1 MAPRDIPV
9 GSKYATVINHAI
21 LDAKA
26 VVLIFSE
33 HSAVSPW
40 VESEINIAFSN
51 RIPIIPYKIDN
62 SELSNYDEFYL
73 MLNNRHWIDAYPDFR
88 SRFAELVAVVR
99 AMVGASTPKSSS
111 AEEKTKI
118 YQIGDYY
125 NENGKRGVV
134 FEVWDGGRHGKIVSL
149 DETRAAWDTRVD
161 RDDDGWKNGT
171 RTYADS
177 KSDGKANTD
186 KIMARSDSKYFE
198 AFAWCRAKGSS
209 WYLPSRNELTSIF
222 NNKSTLDDTLQK
234 YGTALNSVY
243 WTSMECVYYKPE
255 FCAWYVSIYN
265 GNTRYLYKGFYNYV
279 RAVSAF

>member
-33 HSAVSPW
+33 RSAVPPPW

-51 RIPIIPYKIDN
+51 HIPIIPYKIDN

-88 SRFAELVAVVR
+88 SRLAELVAVVR
-99 AMVGASTPKSSS
+99 AMVGASTPESSS

-125 NENGKRGVV
+125 NENGLEGVV
-134 FEVWDGGRHGKIVSL
+134 FEVWDDGRHARKNNYSL
-149 DETRAAWDTRVD
+149 LTTHYSLL
-161 RDDDGWKNGT
+161 T
-171 RTYADS
+171 TYYS
-177 KSDGKANTD
+177 LLTAN
-186 KIMARSDSKYFE
+186 
-198 AFAWCRAKGSS
+198 
-209 WYLPSRNELTSIF
+209 
-222 NNKSTLDDTLQK
+222 
-234 YGTALNSVY
+234 
-243 WTSMECVYYKPE
+243 
-255 FCAWYVSIYN
+255 
-265 GNTRYLYKGFYNYV
+265 
-279 RAVSAF
+279 